1 MAFFPAN
8 VILIYICKHIRATF
22 STKQSIFISLEKF
35 EKKIDFNF
43 SQPSIVQ
50 RTVIKESRLSAM
62 LHVLRSVSRIHSYI
76 QSVAQMFRSSLLCR
90 GFSSRD
96 STLYSADRLFILA
109 WPIKT
114 NNFRSSRG
122 CTRPPAN
129 IACPHS
135 QPPFISYLRIRL
147 PVIFLFHV
155 SPTFLG
161 LNKYFVNSVISG
173 RIILLPLLL
182 LPNIIMNSGG

>member
-1 MAFFPAN
+1 M
-8 VILIYICKHIRATF
+8 K
-22 STKQSIFISLEKF
+22 
-35 EKKIDFNF
+35 KKIDFNF
-43 SQPSIVQ
+43 SQPSVVQ

-62 LHVLRSVSRIHSYI
+62 LHVLRSVSRQRIHSYI
-76 QSVAQMFRSSLLCR
+76 QSVAQMFRSFPLPLLCR